1 MPKKFAGENSKAVQ
15 AKARKAEARN
25 VEVDK
30 KAKAAE
36 DALWAEDDK
45 LVLRKQEKKEAELK
59 KAQEKLARK
68 LENDKLLEEENKKLK
83 SGKPPRVEKVTRYEI
98 DKNKEQL
105 AKETQKAQ
113 KKDDLPELVEN
124 VNRIQLEDNSAR
136 NVEEAISVLNDESEQ
151 DDKHPEKRRKAAFA
165 EFSDLNLERLKT
177 ENPSLKL
184 SQLKQIL
191 FKDWQ
196 KSPMNPMNK

>member
-105 AKETQKAQ
+105 AKG
-113 KKDDLPELVEN
+113 
-124 VNRIQLEDNSAR
+124 
-136 NVEEAISVLNDESEQ
+136 
-151 DDKHPEKRRKAAFA
+151 
-165 EFSDLNLERLKT
+165 
-177 ENPSLKL
+177 
-184 SQLKQIL
+184 
-191 FKDWQ
+191 
-196 KSPMNPMNK
+196 

>member
-1 MPKKFAGENSKAVQ
+1 M
-15 AKARKAEARN
+15 
-25 VEVDK
+25 
-30 KAKAAE
+30 
-36 DALWAEDDK
+36 
-45 LVLRKQEKKEAELK
+45 LRKLFQFLSKEIFLII
-59 KAQEKLARK
+59 R
-68 LENDKLLEEENKKLK
+68 LL
-83 SGKPPRVEKVTRYEI
+83 I
-98 DKNKEQL
+98 C
-105 AKETQKAQ
+105 
-113 KKDDLPELVEN
+113 
-124 VNRIQLEDNSAR
+124 
-136 NVEEAISVLNDESEQ
+136 VLITVILSDESEQ